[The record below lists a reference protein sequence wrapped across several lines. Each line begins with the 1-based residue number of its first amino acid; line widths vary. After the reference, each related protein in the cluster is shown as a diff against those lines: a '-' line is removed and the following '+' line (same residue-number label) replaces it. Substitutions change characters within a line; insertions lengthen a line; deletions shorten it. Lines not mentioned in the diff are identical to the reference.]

1 MLRVTRFDLRCASP
15 RRDAKAMTR
24 QNSAELR
31 FLLGLGVGVAASL
44 LVWRFKLARGSDVP
58 TRIYVL
64 LGLKIG
70 LAAMLTCLPRWRVAA
85 AGLLTSMFAGAM
97 IFLFTCGGSW

>member
-1 MLRVTRFDLRCASP
+1 
-15 RRDAKAMTR
+15 MTR
-24 QNSAELR
+24 QNSAELK

-44 LVWRFKLARGSDVP
+44 LVWKFKLARGSDVP

-64 LGLKIG
+64 LGLKVG
-70 LAAMLTCLPRWRVAA
+70 LSVLLTFFPRRRMAA
-85 AGLLTSMFAGAM
+85 AGLLTSVFAGAM

>member
-1 MLRVTRFDLRCASP
+1 MIVGMNHFTVT
-15 RRDAKAMTR
+15 
-24 QNSAELR
+24 AEDEKTTLD
-31 FLLGLGVGVAASL
+31 FYTG
-44 LVWRFKLARGSDVP
+44 
-58 TRIYVL
+58 L